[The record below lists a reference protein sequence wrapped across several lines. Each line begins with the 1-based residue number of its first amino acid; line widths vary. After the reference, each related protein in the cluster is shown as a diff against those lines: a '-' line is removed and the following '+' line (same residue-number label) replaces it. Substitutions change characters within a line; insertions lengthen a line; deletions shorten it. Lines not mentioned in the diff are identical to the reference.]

1 MAEYIDREAAV
12 MRLMQDGCCAKNVQT
27 IMELPT
33 VSVPQWISVK
43 DRLPGPD
50 ENPVIAVCELLNM
63 VFMAWYHRKTKC
75 WELPSG
81 IIGSGIIGYKV
92 THWMPLPEA
101 PKGEEDGI

>member
-12 MRLMQDGCCAKNVQT
+12 MRLMQDGCCSKNVQT

-43 DRLPGPD
+43 DRLPEPG
-50 ENPVIAVCELLNM
+50 ENPVIAGSEPLNM
-63 VFMAWYHRKTKC
+63 VFMAWYHRITKC

-81 IIGSGIIGYKV
+81 IMDDNV
-92 THWMPLPEA
+92 THWMPRPA
-101 PKGEEDGI
+101 PPKGEEDDR